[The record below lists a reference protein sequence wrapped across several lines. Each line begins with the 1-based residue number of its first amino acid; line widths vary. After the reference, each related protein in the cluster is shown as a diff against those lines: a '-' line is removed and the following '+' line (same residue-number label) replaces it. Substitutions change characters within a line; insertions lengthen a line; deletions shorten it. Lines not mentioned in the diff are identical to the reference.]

1 MSSTLVNNDR
11 TISKVRPAV
20 SSVSPTT
27 SSKRH
32 KSDHSLSGGL
42 PLIPVFGATQIQTV
56 SESSQA
62 SETAPGL
69 EAGTA
74 SETALGLE
82 AGTASEAAASEATSE
97 HSMTKAHARRLLNTI
112 KSNNRDCAVYN
123 LAGNKLK
130 QRLRVRLSTNKLQ
143 VIPVGL
149 AGRDPRDILK
159 AWHKIEHDIDN
170 WEQILSA
177 TN

>member
-1 MSSTLVNNDR
+1 MSSTLVNNDSR

-20 SSVSPTT
+20 SSVSTTT

-32 KSDHSLSGGL
+32 KSEHSPSGGL
-42 PLIPVFGATQIQTV
+42 PLITVFGATQIQTV

-74 SETALGLE
+74 SE
-82 AGTASEAAASEATSE
+82 AAASEATSE
-97 HSMTKAHARRLLNTI
+97 HLTKAHARRLLNTI

-159 AWHKIEHDIDN
+159 AWRRIEHDIDN
-170 WEQILSA
+170 WKMILST

>member
-11 TISKVRPAV
+11 TLSKVRPAV

-74 SETALGLE
+74 SEAV
-82 AGTASEAAASEATSE
+82 ASEATSE